1 MKAEKQIIIDALLE
15 RINQSPFMLVADYTG
30 MTVPQFSELRKRLRA
45 VGAAFNVSKNTFV
58 KRAANTAQMPDSIG
72 EALKGQTAVVTGGS
86 DVCAAAKTLKNF
98 NKEFNRPVIKGGVLD
113 GAMLEA
119 AQVQALADL
128 PSREVLLATL
138 LGVLNEPARRMVT
151 VLNEPL
157 AALARV
163 LQAKAD
169 QGSGIAE

>member
-15 RINQSPFMLVADYTG
+15 RINQSPYLLVADYTG

-45 VGAAFNVSKNTFV
+45 VGAGFNVSKNTFV
-58 KRAANTAQMPDSIG
+58 KRAANTAQMPDTIG
-72 EALKGQTAVVTGGS
+72 GVLSGQTAVVTGGS

-113 GAMLEA
+113 GAMLAA
-119 AQVQALADL
+119 AQVEALADL

-138 LGVLNEPARRMVT
+138 LGVLQEPARRMVT

-157 AALARV
+157 AALARA

-169 QGSGIAE
+169 QGS